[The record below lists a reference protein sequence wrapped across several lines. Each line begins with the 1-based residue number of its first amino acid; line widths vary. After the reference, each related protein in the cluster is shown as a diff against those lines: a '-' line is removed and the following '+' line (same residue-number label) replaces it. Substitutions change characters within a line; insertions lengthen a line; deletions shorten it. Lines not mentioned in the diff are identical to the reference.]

1 MHVLKNCSRILDHSK
16 YSHFR
21 NLSGMFIF
29 ILDNKGKD
37 KAFLISKKKNLFA
50 KWIFF
55 VLSVWLVS
63 YLFIIRSQSHYEY
76 NLKWVAPLLNEYDSM
91 CLSKMVYRLK
101 QIGFLS
107 FRQLFCPVCFSPI
120 TRHGCSFKMIRPSRW
135 ILRTLS
141 YSPFTWQITI
151 PVLVL
156 LLQALQ
162 VMIQILLQHLV

>member
-37 KAFLISKKKNLFA
+37 KAFLISKKKNQFVA
-50 KWIFF
+50 KWILF

-76 NLKWVAPLLNEYDSM
+76 NLK
-91 CLSKMVYRLK
+91 
-101 QIGFLS
+101 
-107 FRQLFCPVCFSPI
+107 
-120 TRHGCSFKMIRPSRW
+120 
-135 ILRTLS
+135 
-141 YSPFTWQITI
+141 
-151 PVLVL
+151 
-156 LLQALQ
+156 
-162 VMIQILLQHLV
+162 